1 VLFGYGTVWP
11 ELLNGSSKKL
21 QTRKYREWKV
31 KFVIN
36 KITRTINHSATNY
49 LAQSN
54 VQILCNY
61 TRSI

>member
-1 VLFGYGTVWP
+1 MNRPKNCKQKT
-11 ELLNGSSKKL
+11 
-21 QTRKYREWKV
+21 QRMKV

-36 KITRTINHSATNY
+36 KVTRTINHSVTNC

-54 VQILCNY
+54 VQILSNY